1 MTDLPTFFDL
11 TIHRGDD
18 EPLTLTVVRPDED
31 NIDQPVDLTGVTI
44 WFTAKNAWSDADA
57 DAVIALTTPTEIA
70 ITDAPGGIAR
80 INVTA
85 DNTKNLTAYT
95 RLVYDVQMLEG
106 GAGGPTTLV
115 QGKLTV
121 SRDVTRAVTP

>member
-1 MTDLPTFFDL
+1 MVALPTFFDL

-31 NIDQPVDLTGVTI
+31 DVDQPVDLTGATL

-57 DAVIALTTPTEIA
+57 DAVIALTTPTDIQ
-70 ITDAPGGIAR
+70 ITDPTGGIAI

-85 DNTKNLTAYT
+85 DETKTLNAYT
-95 RLVYDVQMLEG
+95 RLVYDVQMLEQ
-106 GAGGPTTLV
+106 GAAGPTTLV

-121 SRDVTRAVTP
+121 SRDVTRAVS

>member
-1 MTDLPTFFDL
+1 MTALPTFFDL

-31 NIDQPVDLTGVTI
+31 DVDQPVDLTGATI
-44 WFTAKNAWSDADA
+44 WFTAKNTWSDADV
-57 DAVIALTTPTEIA
+57 DAVIALTTPVDIL
-70 ITDAPGGIAR
+70 ITDGPGGIAI

-85 DNTKNLTAYT
+85 DDTKDLTTYT
-95 RLVYDVQMLEG
+95 RLVYDVQMLES
-106 GAGGPTTLV
+106 GALGPTTLV

-121 SRDVTRAVTP
+121 SRDVTRAVS